1 MISGKPKFRLVRYI
15 GWITRRRVTMNLR
28 TSTLIAASAAAML
41 AGTSSVPAKPSDNHQ
56 AIQKLAN
63 ALAGRTPGAPVS
75 CISDRARMQVVDD
88 WTILYRDRGVV
99 YVQKPRGGCH
109 GLSNNMSLIRN
120 QFVTTRLCRG
130 DINRIVD
137 LRTGFGTGA
146 CVYSEFIPYRKA
158 S

>member
-1 MISGKPKFRLVRYI
+1 
-15 GWITRRRVTMNLR
+15 MNLR
-28 TSTLIAASAAAML
+28 TSSAAAAIGAAL
-41 AGTSSVPAKPSDNHQ
+41 LLSSTAPAGQGARPSSAEKVAK
-56 AIQKLAN
+56 

-88 WTILYRDRGVV
+88 WTILYRDRGTV

-109 GLSNNMSLIRN
+109 GLSHNMSLIRN

-130 DINRIVD
+130 DINRVVD

-146 CVYSEFIPYRKA
+146 CVFSEFVPYRKA
-158 S
+158 I

>member
-1 MISGKPKFRLVRYI
+1 
-15 GWITRRRVTMNLR
+15 MNLR
-28 TSTLIAASAAAML
+28 NFTMIAASGVALM
-41 AGTSSVPAKPSDNHQ
+41 AGASSVPASPNAHP
-56 AIQKLAN
+56 ATAEKLAS
-63 ALAGRTPGAPVS
+63 ALAGRTAGVPVS
-75 CISDRARMQVVDD
+75 CISDRARMHVVDD
-88 WTILYRDRGVV
+88 WTILYRDRGTV

-130 DINRIVD
+130 DINRVVD

-146 CVYSEFIPYRKA
+146 CVFTEFVPYRKP

>member
-1 MISGKPKFRLVRYI
+1 
-15 GWITRRRVTMNLR
+15 MNLR
-28 TSTLIAASAAAML
+28 TSTLMAVSAAAML
-41 AGTSSVPAKPSDNHQ
+41 AGTSSVPAKPNSDTSQ
-56 AIQKLAN
+56 RLAS
-63 ALAGRTPGAPVS
+63 ALAGRTAGAPVS

-146 CVYSEFIPYRKA
+146 CVYSEFVPYRKVG
-158 S
+158 

>member
-1 MISGKPKFRLVRYI
+1 
-15 GWITRRRVTMNLR
+15 MNLR
-28 TSTLIAASAAAML
+28 ASSLIAATAVALLASSTAPAGQGVSPKSAEK
-41 AGTSSVPAKPSDNHQ
+41 VAK
-56 AIQKLAN
+56 
-63 ALAGRTPGAPVS
+63 ALAGRAPGTPVS

-88 WTILYRDRGVV
+88 WTILYRDRGTV

-120 QFVTTRLCRG
+120 QFVSTRLCRG

-146 CVYSEFIPYRKA
+146 CVFGEFVPYRKA